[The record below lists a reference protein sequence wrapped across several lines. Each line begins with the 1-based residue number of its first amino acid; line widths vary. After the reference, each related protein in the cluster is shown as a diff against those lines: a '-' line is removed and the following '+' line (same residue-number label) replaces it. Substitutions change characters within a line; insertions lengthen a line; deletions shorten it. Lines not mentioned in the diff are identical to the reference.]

1 MSSAVERAVH
11 CIWQR
16 YGEPLS
22 LADMAS
28 SAILSRFH
36 FSRLF
41 KEATGVSPGRFLSA
55 VRIYHAKR
63 MLLTTE
69 MNVTDISFAVGY
81 NSLGSFTNHF
91 TDSVGIAPGRFRRL
105 ACDGGFR
112 PRELN
117 HPAGEPTGRVTGV
130 ITLPR
135 EFGWGRGYVGAFS
148 GPIIQR
154 RPAASAV
161 VEVRGAGIPCPFQ
174 LDNVPPGQWHI
185 QAVAVADS
193 MDPGPWACRTP
204 LVGTAGEVTV
214 SAGSAVHVLVG
225 LRSRQPLELPVLL
238 ALPDLENEPDPLTPA
253 AVTVPTPLPAPAAA
267 VSTPRPAPAA
277 AAAAPDRPGG
287 PADRLPVASHA
298 RIPSRSRGSRT
309 FRS

>member
-1 MSSAVERAVH
+1 MNSAVERAVH

-105 ACDGGFR
+105 ASGCSFR

-117 HPAGEPTGRVTGV
+117 RPAGEPAGRVTGV

-135 EFGWGRGYVGAFS
+135 EFGWGRVYVAAFS
-148 GPIIQR
+148 GPIVQR
-154 RPAASAV
+154 RPAASAI
-161 VEVRGAGIPCPFQ
+161 VEVRGAGLPCPFQ
-174 LDNVPPGQWHI
+174 LEDIPPGRWHI

-193 MDPGPWACRTP
+193 ADPGPWACRTP

-214 SAGSAVHVLVG
+214 SAGSAVHVSVG

-238 ALPDLENEPDPLTPA
+238 ALPDLENEPDVLAPS
-253 AVTVPTPLPAPAAA
+253 AVTVPA
-267 VSTPRPAPAA
+267 PRPAPATA
-277 AAAAPDRPGG
+277 TAPDRPAS
-287 PADRLPVASHA
+287 PAGRLPAPHA
-298 RIPSRSRGSRT
+298 RIPARGSGART
-309 FRS
+309 LRS